1 MARNRRDEGR
11 GGLRRA
17 RETTGGIF
25 DFFCCRARDETRAR
39 AEGEL
44 PRAWTSGRWNN

>member
-1 MARNRRDEGR
+1 MEGRLMARNRGDAGR

-39 AEGEL
+39 AEG
-44 PRAWTSGRWNN
+44 